1 MPRKR
6 NLSSLTTTSANSTK
20 MLTSHEKG
28 SAFEKEV
35 AHLYR
40 LLGAEI
46 VTNVEIC
53 NKKVDILAT
62 FSHPV
67 RHRVIVECKD
77 EKRVVNANQRVMQF
91 KALLDLA
98 RSTGQAD
105 SAEIVT
111 RVSWGDAAKGFAL
124 NSGVSLLTYTEKLR
138 TLLDLSFYLN
148 EVVFKYSK
156 GEMRDEPPLA
166 DYYVDSEVRIGS
178 TSGTEVKP
186 LQTWV
191 LDWLLQE
198 DSTEQLALFGEYGS
212 GKSSFCQKL
221 GYDLAIRYFS
231 DQSSRIP
238 VLLNLRSFVDKIDI
252 ESLITSFLDR
262 ECQVSNPRFQTF
274 KAMNE
279 AGMFLVIFD
288 GLDEMAVKVDAETL
302 ETNLY
307 EIEKIAAPQKAKVLI
322 TSRPEYFISGD
333 EERQV
338 LNPNVNALGNRG
350 VNYRAALILPWQDD
364 RIELFLQRRVPL
376 SKKSTQPWTYYKE
389 QIEKIKG
396 LQDLSQ
402 RPVLLEMIVKSLP
415 ALIASNLPV
424 DRPNLY
430 RTYLKEEIRRQRVLK
445 KRKLLLTQEQR
456 LSLLTNLAGQI
467 AMGEIPSLTFSEAS
481 SQIEH
486 TVKPPRLELEAY
498 TRDFLTNSFLVRRG
512 NEYVFSH
519 KSILEYLAASLL
531 TAELQSNKPALFG
544 LAPLD
549 PAIISFILEM
559 TSELENLWDWI
570 TMTKDLRVRY
580 TEFIGGNAASILA
593 RFSETAFQNRDLS
606 GTNLRGANLSGA
618 DLLTTNLDGARL
630 EDANL
635 VYARFNRRT
644 LQNTQ
649 VGSTILSINIWT
661 KSQRSL
667 TYPLSQLKDSLVKLT
682 YGDPQ
687 ILYLTEVAR
696 AAYSQVGPMYELIV
710 RAHSLAVL
718 NEFRT
723 RAEDFLGL
731 HMMMYSDD
739 DPPFSLKRHKGVQ
752 LQ

>member
-6 NLSSLTTTSANSTK
+6 SRSSVPTTSVKAK
-20 MLTSHEKG
+20 ALTSHEKG
-28 SAFEKEV
+28 SAFEKDV
-35 AHLYR
+35 AHLFR
-40 LLGAEI
+40 LLGAEV
-46 VTNVEIC
+46 VTNVEVC

-67 RHRVIVECKD
+67 KHRVIVECKD

-98 RSTGQAD
+98 RNTGQAE
-105 SAEIVT
+105 SAEIIT
-111 RVSWGDAAKGFAL
+111 RVPWGDAAKGFAL
-124 NSGVSLLTYTEKLR
+124 QSGIRLLTHTEKLR

-148 EVVFKYSK
+148 EVVFRYSK
-156 GEMRDEPPLA
+156 GELRNEPPLA
-166 DYYVDSEVRIGS
+166 AYYVDSEVRIGS
-178 TSGTEVKP
+178 TSDTEVQP
-186 LQTWV
+186 LETWV
-191 LDWLLQE
+191 LNWLFE
-198 DSTEQLALFGEYGS
+198 TNTDEQLALFGEYGS

-221 GYDLAIRYFS
+221 CYDLAMRYFS
-231 DQSSRIP
+231 DPTSRIP

-274 KAMNE
+274 RAMNE

-302 ETNLY
+302 ETNLI
-307 EIEKIAAPQKAKVLI
+307 EIEKIAAPQNAKVLI

-333 EERQV
+333 EEKQV

-350 VNYRAALILPWQDD
+350 VNYRAAIILPWQDD

-430 RTYLKEEIRRQRVLK
+430 RTYLIEEIRRQRVSK
-445 KRKLLLTQEQR
+445 KRKLLLSEDQR
-456 LSLLTNLAGQI
+456 LELLTSLAGQI
-467 AMGEIPSLTFSEAS
+467 GMGVIPSITFSEAS
-481 SQIEH
+481 SQIEQ
-486 TVKPPRLELEAY
+486 TIKPPRLELEAY

-519 KSILEYLAASLL
+519 KSILEYLAASVL
-531 TAELQSNKPALFG
+531 TAELESGNPSLFG
-544 LAPLD
+544 RASLD
-549 PAIISFILEM
+549 FAIISFIVEM
-559 TSELENLWDWI
+559 KPERGNLWEWI
-570 TMTKDLRVRY
+570 KMSKTTRMRD
-580 TEFIGGNAASILA
+580 TEFIGGNAASVLA
-593 RFSETAFQNRDLS
+593 RFSENAFQSRDLS
-606 GTNLRGANLSGA
+606 GTNLLSANLTGAN
-618 DLLTTNLDGARL
+618 LLTTNLDSTML

-635 VYARFNRRT
+635 VNARFNRRT
-644 LQNTQ
+644 IQSTQ
-649 VGSTILSINIWT
+649 VSSTMIGIDIWT
-661 KSQRSL
+661 KSERPL
-667 TYPLSQLKDSLVKLT
+667 TYPLSQLNDSLITLA

-687 ILYLTEVAR
+687 ILSLVEFKRTVNREL
-696 AAYSQVGPMYELIV
+696 SPMFRLIV
-710 RAHSLAVL
+710 RTDSVKAL
-718 NEFRT
+718 NDFQK

-731 HMMMYSDD
+731 YLMIYADD
-739 DPPFSLKRHKGVQ
+739 EPPPFLKRRGIATA
-752 LQ
+752 

>member
-6 NLSSLTTTSANSTK
+6 NRSSLTTTAK
-20 MLTSHEKG
+20 AKKALASHEKG
-28 SAFEKEV
+28 SAFEKDV

-40 LLGAEI
+40 LLGAEL
-46 VTNVEIC
+46 VTNVEVC

-67 RHRVIVECKD
+67 KHRVIVECKD

-98 RSTGQAD
+98 RSTGKAD
-105 SAEIVT
+105 SAEIIT
-111 RVSWGDAAKGFAL
+111 RVPWGDAAKGFAL
-124 NSGVSLLTYTEKLR
+124 QSGISLLTYTEKLR

-148 EVVFKYSK
+148 EVVAMYSK
-156 GEMRDEPPLA
+156 GKGRNEPALA

-178 TSGTEVKP
+178 TVGTGGVQP

-191 LDWLLQE
+191 LDWLLE
-198 DSTEQLALFGEYGS
+198 PTTDEQLALFGEYGS

-221 GYDLAIRYFS
+221 CHDLAMRYFS
-231 DQSSRIP
+231 DHNSRIP
-238 VLLNLRSFVDKIDI
+238 VLLNLRSFVDKIDV

-262 ECQVSNPRFQTF
+262 ECEVFNPRFQTF
-274 KAMNE
+274 RAMNE

-307 EIEKIAAPQKAKVLI
+307 EIEKIAAPQNAKVLI

-333 EERQV
+333 EEKQV

-350 VNYRAALILPWQDD
+350 VNYRAAIILPWQDD

-376 SKKSTQPWTYYKE
+376 SKNATQPWTFYKE

-396 LQDLSQ
+396 LPDLSQ

-430 RTYLKEEIRRQRVLK
+430 RTYLIEEIRRQRISK
-445 KRKLLLTQEQR
+445 RRKLLLSEDQR
-456 LSLLTNLAGQI
+456 LSLLTSLAGQI
-467 AMGEIPSLTFSEAS
+467 AMGTIPSITFSEAS
-481 SQIEH
+481 SQIEN
-486 TVKPPRLELEAY
+486 TIKPPRLELEAY

-531 TAELQSNKPALFG
+531 LTEFQSGTPGLFG
-544 LAPLD
+544 RAALD

-559 TSELENLWDWI
+559 KPELGILWHWI
-570 TMTKDLRVRY
+570 QESKTTRMRD
-580 TEFIGGNAASILA
+580 TEFVGGNAASILA
-593 RFSETAFQNRDLS
+593 RFSKTAFHKRDLS
-606 GTNLRGANLSGA
+606 GTNLLSANLTGA
-618 DLLTTNLDGARL
+618 DLLTTNFDSTRL
-630 EDANL
+630 ENANL
-635 VYARFNRRT
+635 VNARFNRNT
-644 LQNTQ
+644 IQNAQ
-649 VGSTILSINIWT
+649 VGSTMLSINIWT
-661 KSQRSL
+661 QSGTGL
-667 TYPLSQLKDSLVKLT
+667 TYPVPQLNESLNILAL
-682 YGDPQ
+682 GDPQ
-687 ILYLTEVAR
+687 ILALTELPR
-696 AAYSQVGPMYELIV
+696 VGDGDPQPMFKLIV
-710 RAHSLAVL
+710 RTQSLATL
-718 NEFRT
+718 NKFRK
-723 RAEDFLGL
+723 RAEEFFSLY
-731 HMMMYSDD
+731 MTIYADD
-739 DPPFSLKRHKGVQ
+739 EPPPFLRK
-752 LQ
+752 